1 MYMYRDFMLEM
12 DLFTCSFT
20 VVKYGVG
27 VLNYPGYSIRF
38 IPAASLVL

>member
-1 MYMYRDFMLEM
+1 MYRDFMLEM

-27 VLNYPGYSIRF
+27 VLNYPGYSMRF
-38 IPAASLVL
+38 PHTVSLVL